1 LENGCW
7 KYDAYALKDLLGY
20 TKPKAFFSSPIFKE
34 IRAKCRKSDAMV
46 NNAIVNRGAFADL
59 PVPKASK
66 KYKK

>member
-1 LENGCW
+1 
-7 KYDAYALKDLLGY
+7 LLGY

-46 NNAIVNRGAFADL
+46 NNAIVDRGAFADL
-59 PVPKASK
+59 PVSKAPK